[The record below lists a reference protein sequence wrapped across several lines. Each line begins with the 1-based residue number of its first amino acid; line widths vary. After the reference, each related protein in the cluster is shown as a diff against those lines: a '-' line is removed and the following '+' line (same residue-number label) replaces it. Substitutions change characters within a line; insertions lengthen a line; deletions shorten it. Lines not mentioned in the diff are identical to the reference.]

1 MKDIFIGNQRI
12 IILQGIEKS
21 ITLSNE
27 MAQRLLRVYGH
38 TLPLEKVNAIC
49 FWLEQ
54 RNLVKI
60 ERLDDSLFSMKLTKH
75 GQEIALGFARED
87 GVDLPVED

>member
-1 MKDIFIGNQRI
+1 MKDVFIGNQRI
-12 IILQGIEKS
+12 LILQGIEKN

-38 TLPLEKVNAIC
+38 TLPLESVNAIC

-54 RNLVKI
+54 RGLVLI
-60 ERLDDSLFSMKLTKH
+60 ERLAENLFTMKLTKH
-75 GQEIALGFARED
+75 GREVALGYARED

>member
-1 MKDIFIGNQRI
+1 
-12 IILQGIEKS
+12 
-21 ITLSNE
+21 

-38 TLPLEKVNAIC
+38 PLPLEKVNSIC

-54 RNLVKI
+54 RGLVTI
-60 ERLDDSLFSMKLTKH
+60 EKLDESIFVMKLTKH

-87 GVDLPVED
+87 GVDAPVEE

>member
-12 IILQGIEKS
+12 LILQGIEKN

-38 TLPLEKVNAIC
+38 TLPLEKVNSIC
-49 FWLEQ
+49 LWLGQ
-54 RNLVKI
+54 RGLVAT
-60 ERLDDSLFSMKLTKH
+60 ERLDETLLTMRLTKH
-75 GQEIALGFARED
+75 GQEVALGFARED

>member
-38 TLPLEKVNAIC
+38 TLPLEKVNSIC
-49 FWLEQ
+49 HWLEQ
-54 RNLVKI
+54 RGLVTI
-60 ERLDDSLFSMKLTKH
+60 EKLDESIFVMKLTRH
-75 GQEIALGFARED
+75 GSEVAKGFVREE

>member
-12 IILQGIEKS
+12 LILQGIEKN

-49 FWLEQ
+49 LWFEQ
-54 RNLVKI
+54 RGLVTI
-60 ERLDDSLFSMKLTKH
+60 EWLDETLLTMKLTKH
-75 GQEIALGFARED
+75 GQEVALGFAREE

>member
-12 IILQGIEKS
+12 LILQGIEKS

-38 TLPLEKVNAIC
+38 TLPLESVNAIC

-54 RNLVKI
+54 RGLVAT
-60 ERLDDSLFSMKLTKH
+60 ERLSESLFTMRLTKH
-75 GQEIALGFARED
+75 GREVALGFARED

>member
-12 IILQGIEKS
+12 LILQGIEKD

-27 MAQRLLRVYGH
+27 MAQRLLRVYGD
-38 TLPLEKVNAIC
+38 TLPLEKVNAVC
-49 FWLEQ
+49 LWLEQ
-54 RNLVKI
+54 RGLVTI
-60 ERLDDSLFSMKLTKH
+60 ERLDESLLTMKLTKH
-75 GQEIALGFARED
+75 GQEVALGFARED

>member
-49 FWLEQ
+49 YWLEQ
-54 RNLVKI
+54 RSLISI
-60 ERLDDSLFSMKLTKH
+60 ERLGERLFTMKLTKH
-75 GQEIALGFARED
+75 GQEVALGFARED

>member
-12 IILQGIEKS
+12 IILQGIEKN

-49 FWLEQ
+49 AWLEQ
-54 RNLVKI
+54 RGLVVI
-60 ERLDDSLFSMKLTKH
+60 ERLDESLWAMRLTKH
-75 GQEIALGFARED
+75 GSEVALGFARED

>member
-12 IILQGIEKS
+12 LILQGIEKN

-38 TLPLEKVNAIC
+38 TLSLEKVNAIC
-49 FWLEQ
+49 LWLEQ
-54 RNLVKI
+54 RGLVTI
-60 ERLDDSLFSMKLTKH
+60 EKLSESLWTMKLTKH
-75 GQEIALGFARED
+75 GQEVALGYAREE

>member
-12 IILQGIEKS
+12 LILQGIERN

-38 TLPLEKVNAIC
+38 TLPLESVNAIC
-49 FWLEQ
+49 IWLEQ
-54 RNLVKI
+54 RGLVAT
-60 ERLDDSLFSMKLTKH
+60 ERLSDNLFTMQLTKH
-75 GQEIALGFARED
+75 GQEVAKGYARED

>member
-12 IILQGIEKS
+12 LILQGIERN

-38 TLPLEKVNAIC
+38 TLPLESVNAIC
-49 FWLEQ
+49 IWLEQ
-54 RNLVKI
+54 RGLVATEQLSDNL
-60 ERLDDSLFSMKLTKH
+60 FTMQLTKH
-75 GQEIALGFARED
+75 GQEVAKGYARED

>member
-12 IILQGIEKS
+12 IILQGIEKN

-38 TLPLEKVNAIC
+38 TLPLEKVNSIC
-49 FWLEQ
+49 YWLEQ
-54 RNLVKI
+54 RGLVTV
-60 ERLDDSLFSMKLTKH
+60 ERLDETLFTMKLTKH

-87 GVDLPVED
+87 GVDAPVEE

>member
-12 IILQGIEKS
+12 IILQGIEKN

-38 TLPLEKVNAIC
+38 TIPLESVNAIC
-49 FWLEQ
+49 IWLEQ
-54 RNLVKI
+54 RGLVKI
-60 ERLDDSLFSMKLTKH
+60 ERLDANLLTMTLTKR
-75 GQEIALGFARED
+75 GQEVAKGYARED

>member
-12 IILQGIEKS
+12 LILQGIEKN

-38 TLPLEKVNAIC
+38 TLPLEKVNALC
-49 FWLEQ
+49 LLLEQ
-54 RNLVKI
+54 RGLVTT
-60 ERLDDSLFSMKLTKH
+60 ERLDETLLTMRLTKH
-75 GQEIALGFARED
+75 GQEVALGFARED

>member
-1 MKDIFIGNQRI
+1 MKDIFIGKQRI

-38 TLPLEKVNAIC
+38 TLPLEKVNSIC

-54 RNLVKI
+54 RGLVTI
-60 ERLDDSLFSMKLTKH
+60 EKLDESIFVMKLTRH
-75 GQEIALGFARED
+75 GSEVAKGFVREE

>member
-12 IILQGIEKS
+12 LILQGIEKN

-49 FWLEQ
+49 QWLEQ
-54 RNLVKI
+54 RGLVTI
-60 ERLDDSLFSMKLTKH
+60 ERLDEALLTMKLTKH
-75 GQEIALGFARED
+75 GQEVALGFARED

>member
-1 MKDIFIGNQRI
+1 MTDIFIGNQRI

-54 RNLVKI
+54 RELVKI
-60 ERLDDSLFSMKLTKH
+60 ERLDESLFTMKLTKH
-75 GQEIALGFARED
+75 GQEVALGFARED
-87 GVDLPVED
+87 GVDLPIED

>member
-54 RNLVKI
+54 RELVKI

-75 GQEIALGFARED
+75 GQEVALGFARED

>member
-1 MKDIFIGNQRI
+1 MKDIFVGNQRI

-49 FWLEQ
+49 YWLEQ
-54 RNLVKI
+54 RNLVAI

-75 GQEIALGFARED
+75 GQEVALGFARED

>member
-38 TLPLEKVNAIC
+38 TLPLEKVNSIC
-49 FWLEQ
+49 YWLEQ
-54 RNLVKI
+54 RGLVTI
-60 ERLDDSLFSMKLTKH
+60 EKLDESIFVMKLTRH
-75 GQEIALGFARED
+75 GSEVAKGFVREE

>member
-49 FWLEQ
+49 IWLEQ
-54 RNLVKI
+54 RGLVKT
-60 ERLDDSLFSMKLTKH
+60 ERLDGSLFSMKLTKH
-75 GQEIALGFARED
+75 GQEVALGYARED

>member
-12 IILQGIEKS
+12 LILQGIERN

-38 TLPLEKVNAIC
+38 PLPLEKVNSIC

-54 RNLVKI
+54 RGLVTI
-60 ERLDDSLFSMKLTKH
+60 EKLDESIFVMKLTKH

-87 GVDLPVED
+87 GVDAPVEE

>member
-12 IILQGIEKS
+12 LILQGIERN

-38 TLPLEKVNAIC
+38 SLPLEKVNAIC
-49 FWLEQ
+49 YWLEQ
-54 RNLVKI
+54 RGLVTV
-60 ERLDDSLFSMKLTKH
+60 ERLDESLFTMKLTKH

>member
-12 IILQGIEKS
+12 LILQGIEKN

-38 TLPLEKVNAIC
+38 TLPLEKVNAIRKA
-49 FWLEQ
+49 Q
-54 RNLVKI
+54 RKPLDYEAHKAWSGSGS
-60 ERLDDSLFSMKLTKH
+60 RL
-75 GQEIALGFARED
+75 R
-87 GVDLPVED
+87 

>member
-12 IILQGIEKS
+12 LILQGIERN

-38 TLPLEKVNAIC
+38 TLPRSKALTQSAFGSNSAGLSRPNDFQIT
-49 FWLEQ
+49 
-54 RNLVKI
+54 
-60 ERLDDSLFSMKLTKH
+60 FSPCSSPSTV
-75 GQEIALGFARED
+75 AR
-87 GVDLPVED
+87 

>member
-38 TLPLEKVNAIC
+38 TLPLEKVNAVC
-49 FWLEQ
+49 YWLEQ
-54 RNLVKI
+54 RGLVKT

-75 GQEIALGFARED
+75 GQEVALGFARED

>member
-12 IILQGIEKS
+12 LILQGIEKN

-38 TLPLEKVNAIC
+38 TRPLEKVNALC
-49 FWLEQ
+49 LWLEQ
-54 RNLVKI
+54 RGLVTT
-60 ERLDDSLFSMKLTKH
+60 ERLDETLLTMRLTKH
-75 GQEIALGFARED
+75 GQEVALGFARED

>member
-12 IILQGIEKS
+12 LILQGIEKN

-54 RNLVKI
+54 RGLVTI
-60 ERLDDSLFSMKLTKH
+60 EKLSESLWTMKLTKH
-75 GQEIALGFARED
+75 GQEVALGYAREE

>member
-12 IILQGIEKS
+12 IILQGIEKN

-38 TLPLEKVNAIC
+38 TIPLESVNAIC

-54 RNLVKI
+54 RGLVKI
-60 ERLDDSLFSMKLTKH
+60 ERLDANLLTMTLTKR
-75 GQEIALGFARED
+75 GREVALGYARED

>member
-12 IILQGIEKS
+12 VILQGIEKS

-49 FWLEQ
+49 YWLEQ
-54 RNLVKI
+54 RELVKI
-60 ERLDDSLFSMKLTKH
+60 ERLDPSLFSMRLTKH
-75 GQEIALGFARED
+75 GQEVALGFARED

>member
-38 TLPLEKVNAIC
+38 TLPLEKVNSIC
-49 FWLEQ
+49 YWLEQ
-54 RNLVKI
+54 RGLVTI
-60 ERLDDSLFSMKLTKH
+60 EKLDESIFVIKLTRH
-75 GQEIALGFARED
+75 GSELAKGFVREE

>member
-1 MKDIFIGNQRI
+1 
-12 IILQGIEKS
+12 
-21 ITLSNE
+21 

-54 RNLVKI
+54 RGLVTI
-60 ERLDDSLFSMKLTKH
+60 EKLSESLWTMKLTKH
-75 GQEIALGFARED
+75 GQEVALGFAREE

>member
-1 MKDIFIGNQRI
+1 MEDIFIGNQRI
-12 IILQGIEKS
+12 IILQGIEKN

-38 TLPLEKVNAIC
+38 SLPLEKVNAIC
-49 FWLEQ
+49 YWLEQ
-54 RNLVKI
+54 RGLVTI
-60 ERLDDSLFSMKLTKH
+60 ERLSDGLFTMRLTKH
-75 GQEIALGFARED
+75 GAEVALGFTRED